1 MRVVG
6 SHLWVLLSFLMLIG
20 HQSIHGQ
27 DTTLSFL
34 NTLVARS
41 TDSLEKVY
49 LFNQIANELK
59 ATDIDKALYFNKKA
73 LKLANQIKSPDACGA
88 TNELMGELF
97 DLKNNIQPSI
107 NYYLIGAKIYEGRNQ
122 PKKLSSI
129 YGKLGMLYYR
139 NNYDMQQT
147 LEYFKKSLDFA
158 IQSHDKELIGEA
170 YNRIGSIFYDQ
181 GNLEE
186 AYQYF
191 VKAYDIFNLID
202 NKAGIAKALNN
213 LGEIHRLKNEYEK
226 ALEYYQRSL
235 TINEEMNYLD
245 WVATNYQ
252 NMARI
257 FSKQGQTEKSFS
269 YFDKSL
275 AIYKQTNN
283 AEAKLRLQVLMG
295 SEYLTA
301 GRYEKAR
308 ETLTAA
314 YKQAF
319 AIQKWNDIRNAAKGL
334 SEVYEATGQPAKA
347 LFYFKAFSRYSDSIY
362 LKQKSDMAMELQSRF
377 LNDIK
382 DKEIKLKDTE
392 IRLLNNEKEIDNLKF
407 NLLIISIITIVI
419 LTLVAIIRA
428 TGKIKKERLV
438 REKDALLHQTQQDLM
453 RLELKSKDNDLMNF
467 ALHLVQKNQVL
478 IQIKSELK
486 SISSSSDPETNR
498 KVKDLSIHIQQ
509 NLQIQQEID
518 EFQSKVDQTYDEFFK
533 KLKTKFPSL
542 TKNEERLCALLR
554 LNLSTKEI
562 ATLNN
567 TSVKAVEMSRYRLR
581 KKCEL
586 ENSDCLPEY
595 LQNI

>member
-1 MRVVG
+1 MGRFTTFV
-6 SHLWVLLSFLMLIG
+6 LVLLMTFYVVKPVN
-20 HQSIHGQ
+20 GQ
-27 DTTLSFL
+27 DTTLAFL

-49 LFNQIANELK
+49 LLNQIANQLK
-59 ATDIDKALYFNKKA
+59 HNDIDKALYFNKKA
-73 LKLANQIKSPDACGA
+73 LKLANQIKSPDACGM

-107 NYYLIGAKIYEGRNQ
+107 NYYLIGAKIFEGRNQ
-122 PKKLSSI
+122 PEKLSSI

-139 NNYDMQQT
+139 NNYDLEQT

-158 IQSHDKELIGEA
+158 IQSNDKEFIGEA

-181 GNLEE
+181 GNLDE

-191 VKAYDIFNLID
+191 VKANDIFQTIN
-202 NKAGIAKALNN
+202 NEAGIAKTLNN
-213 LGEIHRLKNEYEK
+213 MGEIYRLKNEFETALTYYE
-226 ALEYYQRSL
+226 RSL
-235 TINEEMNYLD
+235 ILNIQLNLQD
-245 WVATNYQ
+245 RIATNYQ
-252 NMARI
+252 NIGMI
-257 FSKQGQTEKSFS
+257 YSKQGNIKKSFD
-269 YFDKSL
+269 YFNKSL
-275 AIYKQTNN
+275 AIYNQTNN

-295 SEYLTA
+295 SEYLISGMYTNA
-301 GRYEKAR
+301 K
-308 ETLTAA
+308 ETLTTA
-314 YKQAF
+314 YKEAF
-319 AIQKWNDIRNAAKGL
+319 NIQKWDHIRSTSNGL
-334 SEVYEATGQPAKA
+334 SEVYEATGEPAKA
-347 LFYFKAFSRYSDSIY
+347 LFYFKTYSRYNDSINM
-362 LKQKSDMAMELQSRF
+362 KQKSDMAMELQSRF
-377 LNDIK
+377 LNSIK
-382 DKEIKLKDTE
+382 DKEILLKDTE
-392 IRLLNNEKEIDNLKF
+392 ILLLNNEKEIDNLKF
-407 NLLIISIITIVI
+407 NLLIFSIIAIVI
-419 LTLVAIIRA
+419 LTIIAITRA
-428 TGKIKKERLV
+428 SSKIKKERLV

-486 SISSSSDPETNR
+486 GISSAKDPDTNR

-518 EFQSKVDQTYDEFFK
+518 EFQAKVDQTYDEFFK
-533 KLKTKFPSL
+533 KLKAKFPSL

>member
-1 MRVVG
+1 MGRFTTFI
-6 SHLWVLLSFLMLIG
+6 LVLLMTFYVVKPLN
-20 HQSIHGQ
+20 GQ
-27 DTTLSFL
+27 DTTLAFL

-49 LFNQIANELK
+49 LLNQIANQLK
-59 ATDIDKALYFNKKA
+59 SNDIDKALYFNKKA
-73 LKLANQIKSPDACGA
+73 LKLANQIKSPDACGV

-107 NYYLIGAKIYEGRNQ
+107 NYYLIGAKIFEGRNQ
-122 PKKLSSI
+122 PEKLSSI

-139 NNYDMQQT
+139 NNYDLEQT

-158 IQSHDKELIGEA
+158 IQSNDKEFIGEA
-170 YNRIGSIFYDQ
+170 YNRIGTIFYDQ
-181 GNLEE
+181 GNLDE

-191 VKAYDIFNLID
+191 VKANDIFQTIN
-202 NKAGIAKALNN
+202 NEAGIAKTLNN
-213 LGEIHRLKNEYEK
+213 MGEIHRLKNEFETALAYYE
-226 ALEYYQRSL
+226 RSL
-235 TINEEMNYLD
+235 ILNTQLNLQDRI
-245 WVATNYQ
+245 ATNYQ
-252 NMARI
+252 NIGMI
-257 FSKQGQTEKSFS
+257 YSKQGDIKKSFA

-275 AIYKQTNN
+275 AIYNQTNN

-295 SEYLTA
+295 SEYLISGMYA
-301 GRYEKAR
+301 NAR
-308 ETLTAA
+308 ETLTKA
-314 YKQAF
+314 YKEAF
-319 AIQKWNDIRNAAKGL
+319 NIQKWDHIRSTSKGL
-334 SEVYEATGQPAKA
+334 SEVYEATGEPAKA
-347 LFYFKAFSRYSDSIY
+347 LFYFKAYSRYNDSINM
-362 LKQKSDMAMELQSRF
+362 KQKSDMAMELQSRF
-377 LNDIK
+377 LNSIK
-382 DKEIKLKDTE
+382 DKEILLKDTE
-392 IRLLNNEKEIDNLKF
+392 ILLLNNEKEIDNLKF
-407 NLLIISIITIVI
+407 NLLIFSIIAIVI
-419 LTLVAIIRA
+419 LTIIAITRA
-428 TGKIKKERLV
+428 GSKIKKERLV

-486 SISSSSDPETNR
+486 GISSTKDPETNR

-518 EFQSKVDQTYDEFFK
+518 EFQAKVDQTYDEFFK
-533 KLKTKFPSL
+533 KLKAKFPSL